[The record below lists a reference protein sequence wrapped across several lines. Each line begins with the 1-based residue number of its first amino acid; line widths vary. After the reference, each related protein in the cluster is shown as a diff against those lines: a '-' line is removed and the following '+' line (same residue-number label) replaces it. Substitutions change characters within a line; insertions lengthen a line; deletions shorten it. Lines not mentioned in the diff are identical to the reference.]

1 MSKQLSK
8 TQTCGVLFVFVT
20 KCVAKATNSY
30 RAARPL
36 TLKAG
41 H

>member
-1 MSKQLSK
+1 MSKQSPK
-8 TQTCGVLFVFVT
+8 TQTGGVLFVT
-20 KCVAKATNSY
+20 KCGAKTTNSH